1 MKLRGC
7 LFIHDCP
14 VMTILIP
21 ELAHT
26 LAEAEAAIDRHLSD
40 HDITV
45 RLDQYGDPLPSL
57 VLP

>member
-1 MKLRGC
+1 M
-7 LFIHDCP
+7 I
-14 VMTILIP
+14 ILIP

-45 RLDQYGDPLPSL
+45 RLDQYGDPLPSP